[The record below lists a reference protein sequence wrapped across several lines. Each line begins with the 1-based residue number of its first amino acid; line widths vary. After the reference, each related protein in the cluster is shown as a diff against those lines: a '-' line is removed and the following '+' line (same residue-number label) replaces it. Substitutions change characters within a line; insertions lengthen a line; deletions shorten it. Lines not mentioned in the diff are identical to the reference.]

1 MVLGWRVGW
10 AGYCCCRIDRE
21 VIIWGM
27 EGGGCSICLL
37 PLLIGTSASQTA
49 TDAEAHRERW
59 RAMVLL
65 GVDASCQVV
74 AGRFSTSVVFKYI
87 SCLCWHFIADHF

>member
-1 MVLGWRVGW
+1 
-10 AGYCCCRIDRE
+10 
-21 VIIWGM
+21 M

-65 GVDASCQVV
+65 GADASCQVV

>member
-1 MVLGWRVGW
+1 MVLGWRGGW

-74 AGRFSTSVVFKYI
+74 AGRFGTSVVFKYI